1 MRFLCRVISDQ
12 SSKSPKDAVY
22 ATEELEE
29 TAKLYLMLKEAK
41 TRFLAP
47 EQVAALKE
55 RYPS

>member
-1 MRFLCRVISDQ
+1 MIGDQ
-12 SSKSPKDAVY
+12 SSKSLKDAVY

-41 TRFLAP
+41 TRFLTP